1 MSMTKLYLVRHG
13 ETEENASHILQG
25 HLPGHLSLLGIEQVR
40 SLGEELSALHFDVM
54 VCSDLQRCIHSANIL
69 NERLRLPMTVTPLL
83 RERDWG
89 GFTGKSIPSIKGVPF
104 PADVES
110 VEAMAERASRFL
122 DYVRTTYPGQSVL
135 AVGHGLMNRVIQSVH
150 YGKPMQ
156 DIERMQNATYRLLEL
171 E

>member
-1 MSMTKLYLVRHG
+1 MTKLYLVRHG
-13 ETEENASHILQG
+13 ETEENAAHVLQG
-25 HLPGHLSLLGIEQVR
+25 HLPGHLSALGIRQVQA
-40 SLGEELSALHFDVM
+40 LGEELSTIHFDAM
-54 VCSDLQRCIHSANIL
+54 VCSDLQRCVHSANIL

-89 GFTGKSIPSIKGVPF
+89 GFTGKSIPSIKGLPF

-122 DYVRTTYPGQSVL
+122 DFIRANYNGQSVL
-135 AVGHGLMNRVIQSVH
+135 AVGHGLMNRIIQSVH
-150 YGKPMQ
+150 FNKPMQ

-171 E
+171 NDF